1 MCGCVQGSKPLY
13 VFSTLLYVPA
23 VDVMVYVNAHVFRFG
38 LLVWGDSWKVSQCG
52 PRWNHVLGPFQT
64 PCKALESDMTTVALL
79 CSGQSFTSITMI
91 LFYYSLRM

>member
-38 LLVWGDSWKVSQCG
+38 LLVWGIHGKSVSAVHAG
-52 PRWNHVLGPFQT
+52 IMSSDHFRLPVKHLNQT
-64 PCKALESDMTTVALL
+64 
-79 CSGQSFTSITMI
+79 
-91 LFYYSLRM
+91 